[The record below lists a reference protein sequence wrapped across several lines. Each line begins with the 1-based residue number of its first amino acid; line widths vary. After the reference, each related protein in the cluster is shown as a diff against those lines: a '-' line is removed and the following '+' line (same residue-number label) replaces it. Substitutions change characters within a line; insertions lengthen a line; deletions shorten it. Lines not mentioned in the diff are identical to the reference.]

1 MVLFFASKLTF
12 EFLIER
18 RERLC
23 LWVERLALFPIRISC
38 IKWLETCDLISG
50 GVIHNC
56 IFPSLLENLLTDH
69 SRMLLWLIWMRF
81 IFQRVLFAL
90 RDDWDLWLNWP
101 FGLHILSCLSRTI
114 SSHKIVEHLKIDL
127 DKARCQRIGWL
138 RWITGRVTG
147 HLSLFH
153 RSRNFLASSLLTYFL
168 SLGPCRYH
176 LEQRIC
182 CQFYPTL
189 RWNLCV
195 LNKTFLWALWNGLFC
210 TSMVMY
216 R

>member
-1 MVLFFASKLTF
+1 M
-12 EFLIER
+12 
-18 RERLC
+18 
-23 LWVERLALFPIRISC
+23 ERLAFFPIEISY
-38 IKWLETCDLISG
+38 IKWLETWDLIS

-69 SRMLLWLIWMRF
+69 SRMLLRLIWMRF
-81 IFQRVLFAL
+81 TFQRGFFAL

-101 FGLHILSCLSRTI
+101 FRLHILTCLSRTI

-138 RWITGRVTG
+138 RWITGRVTR

-168 SLGPCRYH
+168 CLRPCRYH
-176 LEQRIC
+176 LEQGIS
-182 CQFYPTL
+182 CQFYLTL
-189 RWNLCV
+189 GWNLCV
-195 LNKTFLWALWNGLFC
+195 LNETFLRALWNGLFC